1 MATSRYSF
9 TYLLPGGQ
17 GLGTSRYVKRI
28 FYAVKSGELPFSTT
42 TLVARQRLD
51 HIAYLAYGSS
61 DLWWVIAAASG
72 IGWNLQAP
80 PGTII
85 RIPKELSRVFA
96 LLR

>member
-1 MATSRYSF
+1 VATSRYAF
-9 TYLLPGGQ
+9 TSLLPGGQ
-17 GLGTSRYVKRI
+17 GIATSKYIKRVY
-28 FYAVKSGELPFSTT
+28 YAVQSGALPFSST

-80 PGTII
+80 AGTIV